1 MQLNEYDAVVI
12 GAGLSGLYQVYRLRE
27 AGFSVQGFESA
38 PDVGGTWYW
47 NCYPGARVDSPS
59 MVYQYW
65 FSDELLAEWD
75 WSERYSPQPEL
86 MRYFAHVADR
96 FDLRKHFRFTT
107 RVESAHWDAAA
118 GRWTI
123 GTDQGDTLSARYL
136 ICCSGILSAPQVPP
150 FEGHEDFAGR
160 IVHTAR
166 WPQQG
171 MDLAG
176 KRVGVVGTGATGIQ
190 VIQAI
195 AEQVEKLVVF
205 QRTPPFPVAMKN
217 PRFNDADREAWR
229 ARFPELR
236 QQLHHT
242 FGGFEWNPIYE
253 PGEWQGLSAQQRR
266 DTMESLWA
274 DGSLR
279 FWVGACE
286 EVLSDEAVNAEFAQ
300 FVRDKIRAR
309 IHDPALAEKLLPRGL
324 FGISRVPLENGY
336 FEVFNRDNVELV
348 DVRDTPI
355 ERFSAAGLMV
365 AGREYPLD
373 VVVLATGFDAGTG
386 ALTRIDIRG
395 RDGISLAESWHR
407 DLRSTMG
414 LQVHGF
420 PNMFTV
426 SGPLAPAS
434 ALCNASTCLQQ
445 QVDWVRD
452 CLVALRNGG
461 NTVIEPSA
469 AKEAEWVSHHDEL
482 VAMSLFTRNNSWYTG
497 ANVEG
502 KPRRFLSYP
511 GGVDVYWQLCEDLRV
526 NGYPGFDIS

>member
-1 MQLNEYDAVVI
+1 MQHDFDAVVI

-27 AGFSVQGFESA
+27 AGFTVQGIESA

-65 FSDELLAEWD
+65 FSDELLAEWN

-96 FDLRKHFRFTT
+96 FDLRRNFRFNT
-107 RVESAHWDAAA
+107 RVESAHWDAATR
-118 GRWTI
+118 RWTI
-123 GTDQGDTLSARYL
+123 GTDQGDSFTARYL

-150 FEGHEDFAGR
+150 FEGHEAFSGR

-166 WPQQG
+166 WPQEG
-171 MDLAG
+171 IDYAG

-190 VIQAI
+190 VIQTI
-195 AEQVEKLVVF
+195 AAQVDRLVVF

-217 PRFNDADREAWR
+217 PPHEEADREAWR
-229 ARFPELR
+229 ACFPELR

-242 FGGFEWNPIYE
+242 FSGFEWDAIHQ
-253 PGEWQGLSAQQRR
+253 PGEWSQLTAQQRR
-266 DTMESLWA
+266 DTMETLWA

-286 EVLSDEAVNAEFAQ
+286 EVLTDEAVNAEFAE

-309 IHDPALAEKLLPRGL
+309 VHDPALAEKLLPRGP
-324 FGISRVPLENGY
+324 FGIARVPLENGY
-336 FEVFNRDNVELV
+336 YDAFNRDNVELV
-348 DVRDTPI
+348 DVRATPI
-355 ERFSAAGLMV
+355 ERFSANGLIV

-373 VVVLATGFDAGTG
+373 LVVLATGFDAGTG

-445 QVDWVRD
+445 QVDWVCD
-452 CLVALRNGG
+452 CLVALRDSDNS
-461 NTVIEPSA
+461 VIEPSA
-469 AKEAEWVSHHDEL
+469 EKEEEWVSHHDEL
-482 VAMSLFTRNNSWYTG
+482 VAATLFSRNNSWYTG

-511 GGVDVYWQLCEDLRV
+511 GGVDAYWQQCEDLRV
-526 NGYPGFDIS
+526 NGYPGFEIS

>member
-1 MQLNEYDAVVI
+1 MQHNDFDAVVI
-12 GAGLSGLYQVYRLRE
+12 GAGFSGLYQVYRLRE
-27 AGFSVQGFESA
+27 AGFTVQGFESA

-65 FSDELLAEWD
+65 FSDEL
-75 WSERYSPQPEL
+75 WSEWGWSQRYSPQPEL
-86 MRYFAHVADR
+86 MSYFAHVADR
-96 FDLRKHFRFTT
+96 FDLRRSFRFNT
-107 RVESAHWDAAA
+107 RIESAHWDADAW
-118 GRWTI
+118 RWTI
-123 GTDQGDTLSARYL
+123 GTDQGDSITARYL

-150 FEGHEDFAGR
+150 FQGHDDFSGR

-166 WPQQG
+166 WPQEG

-190 VIQAI
+190 VIQTI
-195 AEQVEKLVVF
+195 AEQVDKLVVF
-205 QRTPPFPVAMKN
+205 QRTPAFPVAMRN
-217 PRFNDADREAWR
+217 PTYDDADREAWR

-236 QQLHHT
+236 QQVHHT
-242 FGGFEWNPIYE
+242 YAGFEWDAICQ
-253 PGEWQGLSAQQRR
+253 PGEWGGLNTQQRR
-266 DTMESLWA
+266 DIMEDLWA

-286 EVLSDEAVNAEFAQ
+286 EVLMDEAVNAEFAE
-300 FVRDKIRAR
+300 FVREKIRAR
-309 IHDPALAEKLLPRGL
+309 VNDPVLAEKLLPRGL

-336 FEVFNRDNVELV
+336 FDAFNRDNVELV
-348 DVRDTPI
+348 DVRETPI
-355 ERFSAAGLMV
+355 ERFSADGLV
-365 AGREYPLD
+365 VDGHEYPLD

-395 RDGISLAESWHR
+395 RDGVSLADYWHR
-407 DLRSTMG
+407 DLRSTLG

-445 QVDWVRD
+445 QVDWVSN
-452 CLVALRNGG
+452 CIVALRSSGKA
-461 NTVIEPSA
+461 VIEPSA
-469 AKEAEWVSHHDEL
+469 EKEEEWVSHHDEL
-482 VAMSLFTRNNSWYTG
+482 VAATLFTRNNSWYTG

-511 GGVDVYWQLCEDLRV
+511 GGVDEYWQICEDLRA
-526 NGYPGFDIS
+526 NGYPGFNIT

>member
-1 MQLNEYDAVVI
+1 
-12 GAGLSGLYQVYRLRE
+12 
-27 AGFSVQGFESA
+27 
-38 PDVGGTWYW
+38 
-47 NCYPGARVDSPS
+47 
-59 MVYQYW
+59 
-65 FSDELLAEWD
+65 
-75 WSERYSPQPEL
+75 
-86 MRYFAHVADR
+86 
-96 FDLRKHFRFTT
+96 
-107 RVESAHWDAAA
+107 
-118 GRWTI
+118 
-123 GTDQGDTLSARYL
+123 
-136 ICCSGILSAPQVPP
+136 
-150 FEGHEDFAGR
+150 
-160 IVHTAR
+160 
-166 WPQQG
+166 
-171 MDLAG
+171 
-176 KRVGVVGTGATGIQ
+176 
-190 VIQAI
+190 
-195 AEQVEKLVVF
+195 
-205 QRTPPFPVAMKN
+205 
-217 PRFNDADREAWR
+217 
-229 ARFPELR
+229 
-236 QQLHHT
+236 
-242 FGGFEWNPIYE
+242 GFEWSPIYE

-355 ERFSAAGLMV
+355 ERFSTAGLMV

-502 KPRRFLSYP
+502 KPRRFLAYP
-511 GGVDVYWQLCEDLRV
+511 GGVDAYWQLCDDLRV